1 MHRVEAPETSRD
13 DRLER
18 WLGDPAL
25 VGGAVLLALI
35 GVAMI
40 WSAGQLDVPS
50 AVTDIWKRQL
60 LWFAFALVAFAVVS
74 RVPLRWV
81 EVASPAIYGLSILL
95 LVAVLVAGSGPG
107 GQSWLR
113 FGAASFQPAELAKL
127 GTILMLA
134 RVLGS
139 RAEHDTRLLSQWRP
153 LAITLLPFALV
164 LLQPDLGSA
173 ITFGVIL
180 IGALFWAGVSLFTIF
195 MLVSPGVSLLLGFSA
210 AVWVGWFIFVVVM
223 IYLRRPYLIEGI
235 GVVLANLAAGAVASP
250 LWNQLAEYQQN
261 RLLVFLDPG
270 RDPRGAGWQLIQ
282 SQVAIGSGGL
292 FGQGFGDG
300 PQKRLSFLPEQ
311 HTDFIFSVVGEE
323 LGFLGVF
330 VLMILFAWLLRR
342 MISTA
347 TLASSEF
354 GNLVVFCLFAVWFA
368 HLLINI
374 GMTVGLMPITG
385 LPLPFLSYGGSFLLM
400 TFVGLGLA
408 ARVAIEN

>member
-1 MHRVEAPETSRD
+1 MHRVEAPEISRSGPMG
-13 DRLER
+13 R

-25 VGGAVLLALI
+25 VGGALLLSLV

-60 LWFAFALVAFAVVS
+60 LWLGFALVAFAVVS
-74 RVPLRWV
+74 RMPLRWV
-81 EVASPAIYGLSILL
+81 ELASPAIYAVSILL
-95 LVAVLVAGSGPG
+95 LAAVLFTGSGPG
-107 GQSWLR
+107 AQSWFR

-134 RVLGS
+134 RVLGG

-235 GVVLANLAAGAVASP
+235 GVVLANLAAGAIASP

-323 LGFLGVF
+323 LGFLGVV
-330 VLMILFAWLLRR
+330 VLLVLFAWLLRR
-342 MISTA
+342 MILTA
-347 TLASSEF
+347 TLSSGEF
-354 GNLVVFCLFAVWFA
+354 G
-368 HLLINI
+368 
-374 GMTVGLMPITG
+374 
-385 LPLPFLSYGGSFLLM
+385 
-400 TFVGLGLA
+400 
-408 ARVAIEN
+408 

>member
-1 MHRVEAPETSRD
+1 MRE
-13 DRLER
+13 RLER

-25 VGGAVLLALI
+25 LGGALLLALI
-35 GVAMI
+35 GVGMI

-50 AVTDIWKRQL
+50 DATGIWRRQV
-60 LWFAFALVAFAVVS
+60 LWLSLSLCAFAFVS

-81 EVASPAIYGLSILL
+81 EVASPAVYGVSVALL
-95 LVAVLVAGSGPG
+95 AAVLATGSGPG
-107 GQSWLR
+107 VASWFR
-113 FGAASFQPAELAKL
+113 FGGASFQPAELAKL

-134 RVLGS
+134 RVLANRRVDDS
-139 RAEHDTRLLSQWRP
+139 RILSLWRP
-153 LAITLLPFALV
+153 LAITMLPFGLV

-180 IGALFWAGVSLFTIF
+180 IGALFWAGVPLFTIF

-210 AVWVGWFIFVVVM
+210 TVWGGWFILVVAL
-223 IYLRRPYLIEGI
+223 IYLRRPYLIEGV
-235 GVVLANLAAGAVASP
+235 GVVVANLAAGAIASP

-292 FGQGFGDG
+292 FGQGFGQG

-323 LGFLGVF
+323 LGFIGVV
-330 VLMILFAWLLRR
+330 VLLALFAWLLRR

-347 TLASSEF
+347 TLASDEF
-354 GNLVVFCLFAVWFA
+354 GNIVVFCLFAVWFS

-385 LPLPFLSYGGSFLLM
+385 LPLPFISYGGSFLLM
-400 TFVGLGLA
+400 TFVGIALA
-408 ARVAIEN
+408 SRVAIEN